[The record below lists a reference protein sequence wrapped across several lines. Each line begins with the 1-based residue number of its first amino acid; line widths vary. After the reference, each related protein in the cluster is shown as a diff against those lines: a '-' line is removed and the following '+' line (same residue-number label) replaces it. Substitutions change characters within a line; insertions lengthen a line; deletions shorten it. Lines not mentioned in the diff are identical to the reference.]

1 MVLLIMFS
9 GSDKF
14 TFESLKKYFVEA
26 VGVLPKGNLK
36 DVLQKQSEDNA
47 DHIWKCVHYSLTN

>member
-1 MVLLIMFS
+1 MFS